1 MSHSYGPEHA
11 SGNGMVNV
19 MIELFFVS
27 CLSED
32 PARCQNRSL
41 IFVETNLMAC
51 MVHGQQVMAEWIES
65 HPRETVQEWQ
75 CRTVDR
81 RKAEI

>member
-1 MSHSYGPEHA
+1 MFHSQGPA
-11 SGNGMVNV
+11 RATGKGVVGV

-27 CLSED
+27 CLSAV
-32 PARCQNRSL
+32 PVRCQDRSL